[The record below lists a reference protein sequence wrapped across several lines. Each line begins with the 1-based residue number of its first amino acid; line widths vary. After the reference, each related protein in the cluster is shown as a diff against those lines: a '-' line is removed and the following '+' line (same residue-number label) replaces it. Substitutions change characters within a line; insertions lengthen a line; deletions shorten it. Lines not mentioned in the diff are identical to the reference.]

1 MSHQRRPRVT
11 APAIRAL
18 LIGMTFAI
26 AGAGLAAAPARAS
39 DEEGGDGRDRR
50 GEHTCDRGLVGGP
63 CCEGGAGGG
72 YNWYDPGEGGGD
84 GGGGCQLIRVG

>member
-1 MSHQRRPRVT
+1 MSHQRRPQATVLT
-11 APAIRAL
+11 KRAL
-18 LIGMTFAI
+18 LVGATIAVAATGLATLP
-26 AGAGLAAAPARAS
+26 AGAS
-39 DEEGGDGRDRR
+39 DQDGRDRR

-72 YNWYDPGEGGGD
+72 YNWYDPGESGGD